1 MATLWIR
8 EYERVAGVGLMR
20 ADGSAVGGARESVG
34 VPMPMAEEPGT
45 DQTPV
50 AFSTSAQSAAFAAST
65 RFIAIIA
72 SDAFHYV
79 VGASPTA
86 TTGALKVPADTLF
99 FVGVTPGQK
108 IAAIAA
114 A

>member
-8 EYERVAGVGLMR
+8 EYSDVPNPIVSGTGAAPAG
-20 ADGSAVGGARESVG
+20 A
-34 VPMPMAEEPGT
+34 PMAQEPGV

-50 AFSTSAQSAAFAAST
+50 TFSTTMPSAAFGST
-65 RFIAIIA
+65 TRYIAIIA
-72 SDAFHYV
+72 SAAFHYV
-79 VGASPTA
+79 VGSAPVA
-86 TTGALKVPADTLF
+86 TTNALKVPADTLIYI
-99 FVGVTPGQK
+99 GVQPGQK

>member
-8 EYERVAGVGLMR
+8 EYENIPAVVQTDGVGE
-20 ADGSAVGGARESVG
+20 GVVSV
-34 VPMPMAEEPGT
+34 AQEPGT

-50 AFSTSAQSAAFAAST
+50 TFTTSAQSAAFATGTAY
-65 RFIAIIA
+65 IAIIA
-72 SDAFHYV
+72 SAAFHYV
-79 VGASPTA
+79 CGANPTA
-86 TTGALKVPADTLF
+86 TTNALKVPADTLMYI
-99 FVGVTPGQK
+99 GVKPGQK

>member
-8 EYERVAGVGLMR
+8 EYSQGGLASVAPNLNRGTV
-20 ADGSAVGGARESVG
+20 
-34 VPMPMAEEPGT
+34 VPRPLPIPQEPGT

-50 AFSTSAQSAAFAAST
+50 TYSTSAQSAAFAAT
-65 RFIAIIA
+65 TNFIGII
-72 SDAFHYV
+72 SGDAFHYV
-79 VGASPTA
+79 VGANPTA
-86 TTGALKVPADTLF
+86 TVSALKVPANTL
-99 FVGVTPGQK
+99 VHIGVTPGQK

>member
-8 EYERVAGVGLMR
+8 EFQ
-20 ADGSAVGGARESVG
+20 AVGAAPRANDAGG
-34 VPMPMAEEPGT
+34 IVPGSGTIPVAQEPGK

-50 AFSTSAQSAAFAAST
+50 TFSTSAQSAAFGDDTLYIEMYGSA
-65 RFIAIIA
+65 
-72 SDAFHYV
+72 AFHYV
-79 VGASPTA
+79 VGPNPTA
-86 TTGALKVPADTLF
+86 TTNAMKVAADTSK
-99 FVGVTPGQK
+99 VIGVAPGHK